1 MAIPCKHHAIIETIL
16 PVCTGTDNSHIEEGI
31 TMNTNKIIA
40 ALSGLCLAASMAAS
54 AVVQAQHPIAYM
66 PLDYY
71 DINMDGDV
79 DIVDAVS
86 LVKYL
91 HGRSMP
97 DMIGRADI
105 DGDGQV
111 DVFDLGLFLRL
122 LVNEGV
128 IEEQQAEL
136 VESEYKAKKLSA
148 KFSASAGAET
158 VDPGEDV
165 ILGQTKFALDLVK
178 LTAKDQVGQNVLV
191 SPYSVSQA
199 LGMTANG
206 AQNDTRTEMETVL
219 GGKMEALNPAF
230 SKMRTTAPNTKD
242 AKLSTANSIWV
253 RDGYAVRDDFLQTN
267 ADFYGAD
274 AFSTPM
280 DHSTVEDVN
289 NWVNYN
295 TDQMIPSI
303 IGDGD
308 ITDQTEIILA
318 NAVAFDAKWERPYT
332 PYDIHQTTFTAA
344 DGTEQTVDM
353 MGRDF
358 YTYLVDEHATG
369 FLQYYKG
376 GQYAF
381 AAILPEEGM
390 TPEAYLDGLTAERLH
405 TMLTKPVNTKVITGL
420 PEFEYDFGTNLNEP
434 LQEMGM
440 TRAFQSGIAD
450 FYGMTDD
457 ERGLYIGKVIHKT
470 HIEVTP
476 VGTRAGAATVV
487 AMEAGA
493 ALDPEPPKEV
503 ILNRPFVYAIVDTK
517 TSLPVFI
524 GTVNS
529 IPQK

>member
-1 MAIPCKHHAIIETIL
+1 MKTK
-16 PVCTGTDNSHIEEGI
+16 
-31 TMNTNKIIA
+31 KIIA
-40 ALSGLCLAASMAAS
+40 ALTGLCLAASMAAS
-54 AVVQAQHPIAYM
+54 AAVQAKKIISYM
-66 PLDYY
+66 PLEYY
-71 DINMDGDV
+71 DINADGET
-79 DIVDAVS
+79 DILDAIG

-91 HGRSMP
+91 HGKSVP
-97 DMIGRADI
+97 ELIDRADM
-105 DGDGQV
+105 DEDGQV

-136 VESEYKAKKLSA
+136 VESEYTAKKLSA
-148 KFSASAGAET
+148 AFSAAENVSAKA
-158 VDPGEDV
+158 VDPGEEV

-178 LTAKDQVGQNVLV
+178 LTAKEKSGENVLV

-206 AQNDTRTEMETVL
+206 ARNDTLAEMETVL

-318 NAVAFDAKWERPYT
+318 NAVAFDAKWAHPYT
-332 PYDIHQTTFTAA
+332 EYDVSQASFTAA
-344 DGTEQTVDM
+344 DGTEQQVEM
-353 MGRDF
+353 MSSDRNI
-358 YTYLVDEHATG
+358 YLEDEHATG
-369 FLQYYKG
+369 FMQYYKDSA
-376 GQYAF
+376 YSF

-390 TPEAYLDGLTAERLH
+390 TPEAYLEGLTAERLH
-405 TMLTKPVNTKVITGL
+405 TMLTKPVSAKVITGL

-503 ILNRPFVYAIVDTK
+503 ILNRPFVYAIVDNK